1 MAFRGSNRAVADG
14 YGENRPPPV
23 KSLKTNGR
31 DVKTIM
37 SRALQEEMIVVLSF
51 SERIQKPLS
60 NGRMVIRLIQA
71 GKTSELRERVSILTT
86 IEIENSEAR
95 VTERKKT
102 QQPILND
109 RQNKSF
115 PKYTTRGERTRSS
128 PNIPTNQHL
137 SSHEETGKLA
147 ENIHQTAIYHQ

>member
-23 KSLKTNGR
+23 KSLKTDGR

-37 SRALQEEMIVVLSF
+37 SRALQEDDCGF
-51 SERIQKPLS
+51 KFFRKNP
-60 NGRMVIRLIQA
+60 
-71 GKTSELRERVSILTT
+71 KTSVKWSDGHSAHSSREDKRTSGKGVDFTT